1 MKFATFT
8 HNDDVKCFHVA
19 IQKTHKHVVMGCIN
33 SKDYALIKRGQVD
46 EKMNMT
52 GGMFKDVKNQVII

>member
-1 MKFATFT
+1 M
-8 HNDDVKCFHVA
+8 A